1 METCQVT
8 KKKRKKKK
16 HWIFIRNALNLYI
29 TLGRIEIFTMVNLPK
44 QEQIYSRCPLCLQVH
59 FLLFLPSGHEHFL
72 VRFLFYIYCVCVVLN
87 SNTHNTLIISVFL
100 IDPVSFVY
108 FTL

>member
-108 FTL
+108 FNL